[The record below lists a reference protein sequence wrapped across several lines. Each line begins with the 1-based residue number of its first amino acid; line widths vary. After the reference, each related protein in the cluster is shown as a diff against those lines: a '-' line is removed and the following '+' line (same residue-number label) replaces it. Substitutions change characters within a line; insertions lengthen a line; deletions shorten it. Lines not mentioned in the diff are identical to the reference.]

1 MKGRDKLF
9 FNLLLF
15 LFVVIIGL
23 VTWRTMKTQKE
34 IKHWLADIKR
44 RQERGVEDPVLRETV
59 DKMEA
64 ELRARLTETFSL
76 EKDPLDLT
84 EVIKTRSFLK
94 KLGQLER
101 AEADLKMRLSC
112 TVTGEK
118 GPSAIVKWLG
128 RSWVVSV
135 GDYIGEG
142 EKRYK
147 VESIGS
153 NRIVVTRGGERL
165 SLVTEKAP
173 DTKAQEEMMYGPGGV
188 PAPVIEV
195 KQVPVGNF

>member
-15 LFVVIIGL
+15 LFVVVIGL
-23 VTWRTMKTQKE
+23 ITWRTMNTQKE
-34 IKHWLADIKR
+34 IKRWLADMKR

-59 DKMEA
+59 DRMEA
-64 ELRARLTETFSL
+64 ELRARLTETFAL
-76 EKDPLDLT
+76 ERDPLDLT
-84 EVIKTRSFLK
+84 EVIKTRTFLK

-128 RSWVVSV
+128 RSWVVGI
-135 GDYIGEG
+135 GDYLGEG
-142 EKRYK
+142 DKRYR

-153 NRIVVTRGGERL
+153 NRMVVARGGERL
-165 SLVTEKAP
+165 NLVTEKAP
-173 DTKAQEEMMYGPGGV
+173 DTKAQEEMMYGSGGV
-188 PAPVIEV
+188 PLPVIEV
-195 KQVPVGNF
+195 KQVPAGNY